1 MIDMNRVGKRNTQQ
15 GELQTEVARRRS
27 FGAGWVA
34 LGLALVLST
43 ASVASAAGGP
53 VPGSDDNPA
62 ILRETNLEAS
72 NPSGPDRLPKL
83 KNEAAQAIAMRQGR
97 LAALAKSLSNG
108 NAKKVDCAQAVVIPL
123 LIAESKTLSELG
135 QRLAAET
142 DIKKA
147 RDSYRR
153 IFTDSRVFL
162 LHNSRAHLVEACITL
177 ELRALKLTSRLAEA
191 TTLDPTESARLGAVV
206 AQVANDSRVAIT
218 PLLTLVPD
226 RGDKAVLAVNVTALN
241 SAADALRVMQTSLN
255 DVDSAIDGVTKKGKR
270 TESGQ
275 STSSGKSGKEQTTT
289 LPG

>member
-1 MIDMNRVGKRNTQQ
+1 MIDMKRFGNRRMQQ
-15 GELQTEVARRRS
+15 GELLTEVGGRRS

-34 LGLALVLST
+34 LGLVLVLST
-43 ASVASAAGGP
+43 APVAFAAGGP

-62 ILRETNLEAS
+62 VLRETNLEAS

-83 KNEAAQAIAMRQGR
+83 KNEAAQAIALRQGR
-97 LAALAKSLSNG
+97 LAALAKSLSNV

-123 LIAESKTLSELG
+123 LMAESKSLSELG

-142 DIKKA
+142 DMKKA
-147 RDSYRR
+147 RESYRR

-162 LHNSRAHLVEACITL
+162 LHNSRAYLVDVCIAL

-191 TTLDPTESARLGAVV
+191 TTLDPTESARLATVV

-255 DVDSAIDGVTKKGKR
+255 DVDFALDGVTKKGKR
-270 TESGQ
+270 SESGQ
-275 STSSGKSGKEQTTT
+275 SSSGKSAKEQTTT